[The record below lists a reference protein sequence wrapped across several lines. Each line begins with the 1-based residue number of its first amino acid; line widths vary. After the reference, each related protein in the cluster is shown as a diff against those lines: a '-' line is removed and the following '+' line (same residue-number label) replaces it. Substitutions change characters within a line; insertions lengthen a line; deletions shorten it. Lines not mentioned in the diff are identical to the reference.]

1 MCNHLSPTKKC
12 KTNCRLLGKKFDEN
26 YNENDGTF
34 TILDRNT
41 DDYRQCADL
50 AQTVIC
56 IDKTIWFDKIAL
68 TIVMMVKAHGNCAFL
83 RTVF

>member
-12 KTNCRLLGKKFDEN
+12 KTNCKLLEKKFDEN

-50 AQTVIC
+50 DQTVIC
-56 IDKTIWFDKIAL
+56 IDKMI
-68 TIVMMVKAHGNCAFL
+68 
-83 RTVF
+83 

>member
-1 MCNHLSPTKKC
+1 MQNKLQASWEKI
-12 KTNCRLLGKKFDEN
+12 DEN

-56 IDKTIWFDKIAL
+56 IDKMI
-68 TIVMMVKAHGNCAFL
+68 
-83 RTVF
+83 